1 MVQTP
6 DYIRALVIPNGKAKS
21 GKRAWG
27 IDLET
32 VWIPFFFATNTQGN
46 TAIPSEALGCPVRLA
61 YSGDGS
67 VKFGKSGRPMTKVA
81 KELGEAVRMV
91 KDNFTATLQSYAHS
105 VIADNGDAYKA
116 QVELADKAGEPIAEK
131 DKANLDEAMAKAM
144 ESALAQAEGKAEPE
158 PAIEPEAEPEP
169 VAVP

>member
-21 GKRAWG
+21 AKRAWG

-32 VWIPFFFATNTQGN
+32 IWLPFFFATNTQGD

-61 YSGDGS
+61 YSLDGS
-67 VKFGKSGRPMTKVA
+67 VKFSKSGRPMTKVA
-81 KELGEAVRMV
+81 KEIGETVRMV
-91 KDNFTATLQSYAHS
+91 KSNFEATLQSYAHS
-105 VIADNGDAYKA
+105 VIAENGDGYKA
-116 QVELADKAGEPIAEK
+116 QVELAVAAGKPIAEN
-131 DKANLDEAMAKAM
+131 DKANLMAVI
-144 ESALAQAEGKAEPE
+144 AQAEGKAEPE
-158 PAIEPEAEPEP
+158 PTTEPEP

>member
-32 VWIPFFFATNTQGN
+32 VWLPFFFATNTAGE

-67 VKFGKSGRPMTKVA
+67 VKFSKSGRPVTKVA

-91 KDNFTATLQSYAHS
+91 KGNFEATLQSYAHS
-105 VIADNGDAYKA
+105 VIAENGEGYKA
-116 QVELADKAGEPIAEK
+116 QVELAVAAGKPIAEN
-131 DKANLDEAMAKAM
+131 DKANLSEAMAKAM

-158 PAIEPEAEPEP
+158 PAIEPEP

>member
-1 MVQTP
+1 MAQTP

-32 VWIPFFFATNTQGN
+32 VWLPFFFATNTQGE

-67 VKFGKSGRPMTKVA
+67 VKFGKSGRPVTKVA
-81 KELGEAVRMV
+81 RELGEAVRMV
-91 KDNFTATLQSYAHS
+91 RENFTATLQSYAHS
-105 VIADNGDAYKA
+105 VIAENGDGYKA
-116 QVELADKAGEPIAEK
+116 QVEQAVKAGQPIAEK
-131 DKANLDEAMAKAM
+131 DKANLDEAIAMAM
-144 ESALAQAEGKAEPE
+144 EAALAQAEGKAKPE
-158 PAIEPEAEPEP
+158 PASEPELEP

>member
-1 MVQTP
+1 MTITP
-6 DYIRALVIPNGKAKS
+6 TYIRALVQPNGKAKA

-32 VWIPFFFATNTQGN
+32 VWLPFFLATNTQGE

-91 KDNFTATLQSYAHS
+91 KDNFTASLQSYAHS
-105 VIADNGDAYKA
+105 VIADNGDGYKA
-116 QVELADKAGEPIAEK
+116 QVELAVKAGQPIADK
-131 DKANLDEAMAKAM
+131 DKANLDEAVAMAM
-144 ESALAQAEGKAEPE
+144 ESAIAQAQAE
-158 PAIEPEAEPEP
+158 PAVEP

>member
-1 MVQTP
+1 MAITP
-6 DYIRALVIPNGKAKS
+6 TYIRALVQPNGKAKA

-32 VWIPFFFATNTQGN
+32 VWLPFFLATNTQGE

-67 VKFGKSGRPMTKVA
+67 VKFGKSGRPATKVA

-91 KDNFTATLQSYAHS
+91 KGNFEATLQSYAHS
-105 VIADNGDAYKA
+105 VIADNGDGYKA
-116 QVELADKAGEPIAEK
+116 EVAKAVAAGQPIAEK
-131 DKANLDEAMAKAM
+131 DKANLSEAMAKAM
-144 ESALAQAEGKAEPE
+144 ESALAEAEGKAEPE
-158 PAIEPEAEPEP
+158 PTTEPEP

>member
-1 MVQTP
+1 MIPTP
-6 DYIRALVIPNGKAKS
+6 TYIRALVQPNGKAKA

-32 VWIPFFFATNTQGN
+32 VWLPFFLATNTQGE

-91 KDNFTATLQSYAHS
+91 KDNFTVTLQSYAHS
-105 VIADNGDAYKA
+105 VITDNADGYKA
-116 QVELADKAGEPIAEK
+116 QVEQAVAAGKPIAEK
-131 DKANLDEAMAKAM
+131 DKANLDEAMTKAM
-144 ESALAQAEGKAEPE
+144 ESALAQAQAEGKHEP
-158 PAIEPEAEPEP
+158 EPEP

>member
-6 DYIRALVIPNGKAKS
+6 NYIRALVQPNGKAKA

-32 VWIPFFFATNTQGN
+32 VWLPFFLATNTQGE

-67 VKFGKSGRPMTKVA
+67 VKFGKSGRPATKVA

-91 KDNFTATLQSYAHS
+91 KGNFEATLQSYAHS
-105 VIADNGDAYKA
+105 VIADNGDGYKA
-116 QVELADKAGEPIAEK
+116 EVAKAVAAGQPIAEK
-131 DKANLDEAMAKAM
+131 DKANLSEAMAKAM
-144 ESALAQAEGKAEPE
+144 ESALAEAEGKAEPE
-158 PAIEPEAEPEP
+158 PTTEPEP